1 MVQEKEKWW
10 LGFKVVVV
18 VEVTSG
24 LVKEV
29 KV

>member
-10 LGFKVVVV
+10 LGLKVVVM